1 MSKYTALKTADRN
14 GYIRV
19 AEKDW
24 LRLGILNH
32 VRDYN
37 NKIKGCFLSRRICYK
52 KLLLRFKIERRRT
65 PSYCVKN
72 NQNLQLRSSST
83 IKFIQSKTPRDL
95 CWQGF
100 WEGDKCACA
109 TASVRGNCNHEEDL
123 ENNLSSL
130 LLLNSL
136 IKFKFECELSVGM

>member
-37 NKIKGCFLSRRICYK
+37 NKNKRLFSQP
-52 KLLLRFKIERRRT
+52 E
-65 PSYCVKN
+65 N
-72 NQNLQLRSSST
+72 MLQEVVVA
-83 IKFIQSKTPRDL
+83 I
-95 CWQGF
+95 
-100 WEGDKCACA
+100 
-109 TASVRGNCNHEEDL
+109 
-123 ENNLSSL
+123 
-130 LLLNSL
+130 
-136 IKFKFECELSVGM
+136 